1 MKLSRRG
8 VIVGAAAGGGLLLAW
23 GLMPREYGSPLPV
36 GPDETAF
43 GAWLTV
49 ARDGIVTVA
58 VPQLEMGQ
66 GVTTILPQIVA
77 AELGADWRQIAAE
90 PVPPGG
96 AYANIPLAAEW
107 APLWMPAFEGLA
119 DEPGNLLTR
128 RYARATAFAATAA
141 GTTLAAYEG
150 PAREAAATARA
161 LLAMAAAERW
171 NVAWEE
177 CRVEQGFVLH
187 RDRRAS
193 FGELAAEAALL
204 TPPDPPPLRPE
215 AMQERPFAGAAGAP
229 PDFPRLDL
237 PAKVS
242 GQFLFAGDVRLPGM
256 VHAAIRHGPQGGAKL
271 LRYGE
276 AAAAGVAGFIG
287 TVRGERWLAA
297 VADNWW
303 AAERA
308 IAAMEPVF
316 AVANPVDSIA
326 VDTALDEA
334 LRHGSAKTVAER
346 AADDAPGFMAG
357 DAFADPDIAL
367 RYDIAPALHVPLETA
382 SATARFTDGQ
392 LELWVASQVPE
403 TTRKAAASAAGV
415 SLRDVILYPMPAGG
429 SFDARLQTGHAVES
443 ALIAR
448 ATGRPVQ
455 LTYSRW
461 QEMLAAAPRAPSAAL
476 MTAKLTPDGTITAL
490 RSRIAMPPTMREMG
504 RRIFGGEST
513 HDALAHTAPFSGPEA
528 DPLAVAGG
536 VPPYAIPAI
545 AVDHVP
551 TAIDLPTNRM
561 RGGAHGHSCFFT
573 ESFIDEI
580 ADRRGREP
588 LSYRIAMLG
597 NDVRLVE
604 CLQRAARLGEWGGGR
619 GRSGQGQGGQGLSE
633 QGLACHRM
641 GEDAATHGAGR
652 IACIA
657 TARRAA
663 GGIEVSR
670 MVAAVDIGRIVNLD
684 IARQQI
690 EGGLIYGLS
699 LALGVALR
707 YENGLPAQ
715 GTLGALSLPR
725 LAQSPDILVDFIA
738 SDAPPFDPGELGVAV
753 AAPAIANAL
762 YSATGVR
769 YRRLP
774 LLSDPT

>member
-23 GLMPREYGSPLPV
+23 GLMPREYGSPLPA
-36 GPDETAF
+36 GEGETPF
-43 GAWLTV
+43 GAWLTI

-90 PVPPGG
+90 PVPPG
-96 AYANIPLAAEW
+96 AAFANIPLAAEW
-107 APLWMPAFEGLA
+107 APLWMPAFAGLA
-119 DEPGNLLTR
+119 DEPDDLLTQR
-128 RYARATAFAATAA
+128 WARAAAFTATAA
-141 GTTLAAYEG
+141 GTTLAAFEG

-161 LLAMAAAERW
+161 LLAMAAAGRW
-171 NVAWEE
+171 DVAWEE
-177 CRVEQGFVLH
+177 CRVEDGFVLH

-215 AMQERPFAGAAGAP
+215 AMQERPFAGGAGAP

-256 VHAAIRHGPQGGAKL
+256 VHAAIRHGPQGGATL
-271 LRYGE
+271 LRFDEG
-276 AAAAGVAGFIG
+276 AASGVAGLIG
-287 TVRGERWLAA
+287 TVRGGRWLAA

-308 IAAMEPVF
+308 IVAMEPVF
-316 AVANPVDSIA
+316 AVADPVDSVA
-326 VDTALDEA
+326 VEAALDEA
-334 LRHGSAKTVAER
+334 LRHGSARRVAER
-346 AADDAPGFMAG
+346 FADAAPGFRDG
-357 DAFADPDIAL
+357 DAFAAPDIAL
-367 RYDIAPALHVPLETA
+367 RYDVAPALHVPLETA
-382 SATARFTDGQ
+382 SATARFADGR

-403 TTRKAAASAAGV
+403 ATRRAAAAATGN

-429 SFDARLQTGHAVES
+429 SFDARLETGHAVEA

-448 ATGRPVQ
+448 ATHRPVQ

-476 MTAKLTPDGTITAL
+476 VTAKLAPDGTITAL

-504 RRIFGGEST
+504 RRIFSGESAAEAVA
-513 HDALAHTAPFSGPEA
+513 DESLFSGPVA
-528 DPLAVAGG
+528 DPLTVEGAV
-536 VPPYAIPAI
+536 PSYAIPAV

-551 TAIDLPTNRM
+551 VAAGLPTNRM
-561 RGGAHGHSCFFT
+561 RGGAHGHTCFFI

-604 CLQRAARLGEWGGGR
+604 CLQRAARLGEWGGGK
-619 GRSGQGQGGQGLSE
+619 GRSG

-641 GEDAATHGAGR
+641 GEDTLTQGAGR

-699 LALGVALR
+699 LALGTAVR
-707 YENGLPAQ
+707 YENGLPVQ
-715 GTLGALSLPR
+715 GTPAALSLPR
-725 LAQSPDILVDFIA
+725 LVQSPEVLVDFIA

-762 YSATGVR
+762 HSATGVR

-774 LLSDPT
+774 LLSDST

>member
-8 VIVGAAAGGGLLLAW
+8 VLVGAAAGGGLLLAW
-23 GLMPREYGSPLPV
+23 GLMPREYGSPLPT

-43 GAWLTV
+43 GAWLTI

-77 AELGADWRQIAAE
+77 GELGADWRQVAAE
-90 PVPPGG
+90 PVPPSG

-107 APLWMPAFEGLA
+107 APLWMPAFPGLA
-119 DEPGNLLTR
+119 GEPDNLIAQ
-128 RYARATAFAATAA
+128 RYARASSFTATAA
-141 GTTLAAYEG
+141 GTTLAAYEL

-171 NVAWEE
+171 DIPWEE
-177 CRVEQGFVLH
+177 CRVENGFVLH
-187 RDRRAS
+187 QNQRAA

-204 TPPDPPPLRPE
+204 VPPDPPPLRPE

-229 PDFPRLDL
+229 LDFPRLDL

-256 VHAAIRHGPQGGAKL
+256 VHAAIRHGPQGGAEL
-271 LRYGE
+271 LRFDEG
-276 AAAAGVAGFIG
+276 AASTVAGMIG
-287 TVRGERWLAA
+287 VVRGQHWLAA
-297 VADNWW
+297 VAENWW

-308 IAAMEPVF
+308 IDAMQPVF
-316 AVANPVDSIA
+316 AVANPVDSVA
-326 VDTALDEA
+326 VEVALDEA
-334 LRHGSAKTVAER
+334 LRSGSATRVAER
-346 AADDAPGFMAG
+346 VTDSGLELVEG
-357 DAFADPDIAL
+357 DAFAEPDIAL
-367 RYDIAPALHVPLETA
+367 RYDVAPALHVPLETA
-382 SATARFTDGQ
+382 SATARLADGR
-392 LELWVASQVPE
+392 LELWVSSQVPE
-403 TTRKAAASAAGV
+403 QTREAAARAIGIS
-415 SLRDVILYPMPAGG
+415 SRDVILYPMPAGG
-429 SFDARLQTGHAVES
+429 SFDARLQTGHAVEA

-448 ATGRPVQ
+448 ATRRPVQ
-455 LTYSRW
+455 LTWSRW
-461 QEMLAAAPRAPSAAL
+461 QETLASPPRAPSAAL
-476 MTAKLTPDGTITAL
+476 MTARVAPDGTITAL
-490 RSRIAMPPTMREMG
+490 RSRIAMPPTMRETG
-504 RRIFGGEST
+504 RRVFSGESASEAAAEDT
-513 HDALAHTAPFSGPEA
+513 GLFGLQA
-528 DPLAVAGG
+528 DPLAVDGAI
-536 VPPYAIPAI
+536 PPYAIPAV
-545 AVDHVP
+545 AVDHAPV
-551 TAIDLPTNRM
+551 AIGLPTNRM
-561 RGGAHGHSCFFT
+561 RGGPHGYTCFFT

-604 CLQRAARLGEWGGGR
+604 CLQRAARLGEWGGGE
-619 GRSGQGQGGQGLSE
+619 GRSG

-641 GEDAATHGAGR
+641 GDDGLTSSAGR

-684 IARQQI
+684 IARQQV

-699 LALGVALR
+699 LALGAAVR
-707 YENGLPAQ
+707 YENGLPVQ
-715 GTLGALSLPR
+715 GTLASLSLPR
-725 LAQSPDILVDFIA
+725 LAQSPEILVDFIA
-738 SDAPPFDPGELGVAV
+738 SDAPPADPGELGVAV

-769 YRRLP
+769 HRRLP
-774 LLSDPT
+774 LLSEVT